1 MKLSNGKNILITGGA
16 GFIGSNMV
24 EKLAENNRI
33 TVVDNL
39 SNVDERYISKYLN
52 KKDFRFLKA
61 DISSLHERSDL
72 TDVDV
77 VVHLAAN
84 SDVRN
89 GSNGPEVDFQNNVV
103 GTFNLL
109 EYMRKNDVGE
119 ILFASSSTLYGEAAV
134 LPTPE
139 NYGPYMPIS
148 SYGASKMAGEGFIT
162 SYSHYYGI
170 RGTIFRFA
178 NIVGKNSTHGVIF
191 DFIRK
196 LQKNPEEPEIL
207 GDGTQRK
214 SYMHVQDCVGSM
226 IHVHEKSAKTDIINL
241 GNRET
246 TSVTKIAHTV
256 AERMGL
262 PKVKFRYT
270 GGIDGRGWAG
280 DVKVAQLDVNK
291 LFSTGWTNKYDS
303 DGSVDVAVAE
313 TLKQMGWRK

>member
-1 MKLSNGKNILITGGA
+1 MNGKHILITGGA

-24 EKLAENNRI
+24 EMLAETNRI

-39 SNVDERYISKYLN
+39 SNVDDRYIRRYLSKKN
-52 KKDFRFLKA
+52 FRFLKE
-61 DISSLHERSDL
+61 DISSLQERTDL
-72 TDVDV
+72 RDVDV

-89 GSNGPEVDFQNNVV
+89 GSNGPEVDFRNNVA

-119 ILFASSSTLYGEAAV
+119 ILFASSSTVYGEASL

-162 SYSHYYGI
+162 SYSHYYGM

-196 LQKNPEEPEIL
+196 LQKNREELEIL

-226 IHVHEKSAKTDIINL
+226 IHVHERSAKTDIINL

-256 AERMGL
+256 AEKMGL
-262 PKVKFRYT
+262 HDAKFRYT
-270 GGIDGRGWAG
+270 GGLDGRGWAG

-291 LFSTGWTNKYDS
+291 LFSTGWANKYNS
-303 DGSVDVAVAE
+303 DQSVEVAVEE
-313 TLKQMGWRK
+313 TLEQMGKGK